1 MSYGPAWKG
10 GGSKGGKNYTLE
22 VQCAQPKALCINTY
36 WKENPRQALYWY
48 RCLQGIQDDTTSSS
62 GNSARGVAIFTRKD
76 IEVIPESVYGSPSGH
91 FAIECNDFHGS
102 RVVIGR
108 IYGVSAGSD
117 SASMKIFEELL
128 SRPLL

>member
-1 MSYGPAWKG
+1 M
-10 GGSKGGKNYTLE
+10 
-22 VQCAQPKALCINTY
+22 QCAQPKALCINTY
-36 WKENPRQALYWY
+36 WKEYPRQILYWY
-48 RCLQGIQDDTTSSS
+48 RCLQEIQDDTSSS
-62 GNSARGVAIFTRKD
+62 GNKARVVAIFTRKD

-117 SASMKIFEELL
+117 AASMEIFEELHNK
-128 SRPLL
+128 

>member
-1 MSYGPAWKG
+1 
-10 GGSKGGKNYTLE
+10 

-36 WKENPRQALYWY
+36 WKEYPRQILYWY
-48 RCLQGIQDDTTSSS
+48 RCLQEIQDDTSSS
-62 GNSARGVAIFTRKD
+62 GNKARVVAIFTRKD

-91 FAIECNDFHGS
+91 FAIECNDIHGS

-117 SASMKIFEELL
+117 AASMEIFEELHNK
-128 SRPLL
+128 